1 MLLVVCAAGVVGDAT
16 ESTYR
21 SLFVLFLE
29 IASDIRGIYTLFL
42 KKRREWQGDSEVLAY
57 MDLLL
62 VITEATSIRIDPL
75 FVIKLSHFNKQTNPI
90 TNSPEST
97 STLPPA
103 STRGDSFVSTSTV
116 FVSTY
121 SSVSSTRTP
130 KCRSSS
136 GTSSSSS
143 NYVPRSPL
151 AHVESRLDAEGD
163 SRRERRP
170 VAHRGRV
177 VVVETDV
184 VAALR

>member
-42 KKRREWQGDSEVLAY
+42 KKRREWQGDAEVLAY

-62 VITEATSIRIDPL
+62 VITGSYFHQNRSLVCD
-75 FVIKLSHFNKQTNPI
+75 KLSHFNKQTNPI